1 MQKIR
6 VYPMQLE
13 AGVTAILPTPI
24 TVTEVIAFGSGGRAN
39 TSQDFRVMTPYL
51 EILLSPERPLFPMTA
66 NNTV

>member
-1 MQKIR
+1 
-6 VYPMQLE
+6 MQLE

-51 EILLSPERPLFPMTA
+51 
-66 NNTV
+66 

>member
-1 MQKIR
+1 MQGCVKTQDVQKIR

-24 TVTEVIAFGSGGRAN
+24 TVTEVITFGSGGRAN

-51 EILLSPERPLFPMTA
+51 
-66 NNTV
+66 